1 MLTIICTL
9 LSWHITTP
17 MSLLSGHVTGC
28 GPEAEAARG
37 RPPHNCGKTTQQ
49 VLAIYLCY
57 LLQTISVFLEIK
69 EAKPTYCERIHFEI
83 SWNAYA
89 RARAHT
95 LTHTRARAHT
105 HTHRHTHTGERDR
118 QTEYNASV
126 GNPESFFFFFQIP
139 CVGSRIARAWCK
151 RSSSDFTTLAR
162 EVTINNWPVWA
173 KILTYTPCYAKH
185 MLYVVEKGL
194 QTEWLKGKTTIS
206 VTNISCGNE
215 REIHEISFLLN
226 AIMDHINYI
235 ILISCP

>member
-1 MLTIICTL
+1 MHMRARARTHSHTHVRARTHTHTDTHTLGRETDRQSTTL
-9 LSWHITTP
+9 LSGIP
-17 MSLLSGHVTGC
+17 
-28 GPEAEAARG
+28 
-37 RPPHNCGKTTQQ
+37 
-49 VLAIYLCY
+49 
-57 LLQTISVFLEIK
+57 
-69 EAKPTYCERIHFEI
+69 
-83 SWNAYA
+83 
-89 RARAHT
+89 RA
-95 LTHTRARAHT
+95 
-105 HTHRHTHTGERDR
+105 
-118 QTEYNASV
+118 
-126 GNPESFFFFFQIP
+126 FFFFFQIP